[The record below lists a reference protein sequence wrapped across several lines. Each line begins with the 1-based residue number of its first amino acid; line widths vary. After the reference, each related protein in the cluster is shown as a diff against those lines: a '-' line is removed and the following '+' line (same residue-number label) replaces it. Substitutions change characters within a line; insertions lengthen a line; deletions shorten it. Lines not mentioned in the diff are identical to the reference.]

1 MKSSIV
7 KVKSYG
13 FALRIITLAKWLRDQ
28 KEFEIARQILRSGT
42 SIGSNV
48 EEALAGISRADFIAK
63 MSIASKETRE
73 THYWLRLL
81 RDSKVVPES
90 RIKLLEI
97 ESLELIRILTA
108 IVKTSQTNSP
118 SSKLKTKN

>member
-7 KVKSYG
+7 KDKSYG
-13 FALRIITLAKWLRDQ
+13 FALRVITMAKWLREQ
-28 KEFEIARQILRSGT
+28 KEFEIARQVLRSGT
-42 SIGSNV
+42 VVGSNV

-63 MSIASKETRE
+63 MSIASKEARE

-81 RDSKVVPES
+81 RDSKIVPELK
-90 RIKLLEI
+90 IKSLEI

-108 IVKTSQTNSP
+108 IVKTSQTNS
-118 SSKLKTKN
+118 SNSKLKIKN

>member
-7 KVKSYG
+7 KDKSYS
-13 FALRIITLAKWLRDQ
+13 FALRVITMAKWLRAQ

-63 MSIASKETRE
+63 MSIASKEARE

-81 RDSKVVPES
+81 RDSKTVPES
-90 RIKLLEI
+90 KIASLEF
-97 ESLELIRILTA
+97 ESLDLIRILTA
-108 IVKTSQTNSP
+108 IVKTSQANTAN
-118 SSKLKTKN
+118 SKLKIKN

>member
-7 KVKSYG
+7 KDKSYT
-13 FALRIITLAKWLRDQ
+13 FALRVITLAKWLREQ
-28 KEFEIARQILRSGT
+28 KEFAIAAQVLRSGT

-48 EEALAGISRADFIAK
+48 EEGLAGISRADFVAK
-63 MSIASKETRE
+63 MSIASKEARE

-81 RDSKVVPES
+81 RDSRIVPES
-90 RIKLLEI
+90 KIAPLET

-108 IVKTSQTNSP
+108 IVKTCQSSP
-118 SSKLKTKN
+118 HKLKIKN